1 MPFDFSLTCDL
12 ALRRMLEGKSAI
24 VTGSTSG
31 IGLSVAGKLA
41 SQGANV
47 TINGFGKKSEIDEIV
62 SKVRTSTSRQRDDI
76 SLLRALDRS
85 LKGIRCKN

>member
-1 MPFDFSLTCDL
+1 
-12 ALRRMLEGKSAI
+12 MLEGKSAI

-62 SKVRTSTSRQRDDI
+62 SKVRHLPNIQRVEI
-76 SLLRALDRS
+76 SMWQSPSFTAKVTDPKFNL
-85 LKGIRCKN
+85 IPYF